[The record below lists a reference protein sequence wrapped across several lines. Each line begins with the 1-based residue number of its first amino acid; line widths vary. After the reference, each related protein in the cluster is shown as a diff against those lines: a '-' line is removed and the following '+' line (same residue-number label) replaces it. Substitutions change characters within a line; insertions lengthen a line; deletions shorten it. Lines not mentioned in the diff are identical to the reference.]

1 MTDTAEV
8 RRVETGYKVR
18 KTVQVPPHQPSKLSR
33 LMARPARWLERTVGW
48 PKLPKYT
55 GIFALVG
62 VRDRLRAECLFDTG
76 VPAEGGTPTEAQF
89 KYRTADGR
97 WNDLEHPNMGAAGT
111 AFGRNVP
118 PDGNRPEPEE
128 RRCTPDPALVSR
140 VLLTR
145 DKFLPATT
153 LNVLAAAWLQF
164 EIHDWF
170 SHKTVHG
177 STVPLGE
184 TTIEATEEVRGSPGK
199 YVSEDTHW
207 WDGSQVYGTSE
218 EERALLRDGA
228 CLRLEADTLPL
239 DVVQK
244 LDFERRHAGFWSG
257 WALLRSLFALEH
269 NAICDEL
276 CRWERRAWTDD
287 ELYETA
293 RLINVALM
301 AKIHTVEW
309 TPGIIAHPTTQR
321 AMNMNWWG
329 ISEKLNKSCGRLGEN
344 EVLSGIPGSPTD
356 HHGAPY
362 SLTEEF
368 VAVYRMHPLMPD
380 EYAFHAAG
388 SGAEI
393 DRKRLGDLRAGNA
406 VPCLREIG
414 MANMLYSFGIAHP
427 GQITLHNFPRDLQ
440 GFPQLRRRAE
450 SSNGSEVRY
459 ERKEKEAV
467 DLGAVDIYR
476 NRERGVPRYNHFR
489 RAFHKPPVRSFD
501 QLTSNPRWAREI
513 REVYGGDLDAVDLMI
528 GLYAEDLPRGFG
540 FSDTAFRVF
549 ILMASRRLK
558 SDRFFTRH
566 YDTEH
571 YTRTG
576 MRWINETTMKSVLL
590 RHCPQLSPALA
601 AVENAFVPWARVA
614 P

>member
-8 RRVETGYKVR
+8 RAVATPYEGSRTIE
-18 KTVQVPPHQPSKLSR
+18 VPPSRPSTLSR
-33 LMARPARWLERTVGW
+33 LMARPARWLERRFGW
-48 PKLPKYT
+48 PNLPRYT

-76 VPAEGGTPTEAQF
+76 VPAAGGTPSEAQH
-89 KYRTADGR
+89 KYRTADGT
-97 WNDLEHPNMGAAGT
+97 WNDLEHPRMGAAGT

-118 PDGNRPEPEE
+118 PDRNPPELEE
-128 RRCTPDPALVSR
+128 RWKTPDPNVVSR
-140 VLLTR
+140 VLMTR
-145 DKFLPATT
+145 DQFLPART
-153 LNVLAAAWLQF
+153 LNVLAGAWLQF

-170 SHKTVHG
+170 SHKTDPNRSVKLG
-177 STVPLGE
+177 GATVERTLEDEST
-184 TTIEATEEVRGSPGK
+184 PGK
-199 YVSEDTHW
+199 FPSEDTHW

-218 EERALLRDGA
+218 AERALLRDGA
-228 CLRLEADTLPL
+228 YLRVEDGTLPL
-239 DVVQK
+239 DVVSE

-269 NAICDEL
+269 NRICEEL
-276 CRWERRAWTDD
+276 CRWEQRSWTED
-287 ELYETA
+287 ELFETA

-309 TPGIIAHPTTQR
+309 TPGIIAHPTTVR
-321 AMNMNWWG
+321 AMSMNWWG
-329 ISEKLNKSCGRLGEN
+329 ISEKLKRSCGRLSEN

-362 SLTEEF
+362 CLTEEF

-380 EYAFHAAG
+380 EYVFHTVDG
-388 SGAEI
+388 GAEI
-393 DRKRLGDLRAGNA
+393 DRKRLGDLRALDA
-406 VPCLREIG
+406 VPCLRDIG

-440 GFPQLRRRAE
+440 EFRQLQRAE
-450 SSNGSEVRY
+450 PSDNGTEVRY
-459 ERKEKEAV
+459 EPKSGPAL
-467 DLGAVDIYR
+467 DLAAVDIFR

-501 QLTSNPRWAREI
+501 ELTSNPAWAQEI
-513 REVYGGDLDAVDLMI
+513 REVYDNDLDAVDLMV
-528 GLYAEDLPRGFG
+528 GLYAEDLPDGFG

-566 YDTEH
+566 YDAEH
-571 YTRTG
+571 YTPTG
-576 MRWINETTMKSVLL
+576 LRWVNESTMKSVLL
-590 RHCPQLSPALA
+590 RHCPKLAPALA
-601 AVENAFVPWARVA
+601 PVENAFVPWARVTA
-614 P
+614 

>member
-1 MTDTAEV
+1 MTDTAEFRAV
-8 RRVETGYKVR
+8 ATRYEGP
-18 KTVQVPPHQPSKLSR
+18 KTIELPPSPPSALSR
-33 LMARPARWLERTVGW
+33 LMARPAAWLERTFGW
-48 PKLPKYT
+48 PRLPKYP
-55 GIFALVG
+55 GIFTLVG
-62 VRDRLRAECLFDTG
+62 ARDRLRAECLFDTG
-76 VPAEGGTPTEAQF
+76 VPARGGTPTEAQH

-118 PDGNRPEPEE
+118 PDRNLPEPED
-128 RRCTPDPALVSR
+128 RLKTPAPEVVSR

-145 DKFLPATT
+145 DQFLPATT
-153 LNVLAAAWLQF
+153 LNVLAGAWLQF

-170 SHKTVHG
+170 SHKTNPEKPV
-177 STVPLGE
+177 TLGGAR
-184 TTIEATEEVRGSPGK
+184 IEATLEDEHTRGKFP
-199 YVSEDTHW
+199 SEDTHW

-228 CLRLEADTLPL
+228 YLREEDRTLPL

-257 WALLRSLFALEH
+257 WALLRSIFALEH
-269 NAICDEL
+269 NRICDEL
-276 CRWERRAWTDD
+276 RRSERRSWTDD
-287 ELYETA
+287 ELFETA
-293 RLINVALM
+293 RLVNVALM

-309 TPGIIAHPTTQR
+309 TPGIIAHPTTVR
-321 AMNMNWWG
+321 AMSMNWWG
-329 ISEKLNKSCGRLGEN
+329 ISEKLKRSCGRLSEN

-380 EYAFHAAG
+380 EYVFHAIG
-388 SGAEI
+388 DGGEI
-393 DRKRLGDLRAGNA
+393 SRRRLGDLRAADA
-406 VPCLREIG
+406 VPSLREIG
-414 MANMLYSFGIAHP
+414 MANMLYSFGTAHP

-440 GFPQLRRRAE
+440 EFQQLQRVEA
-450 SSNGSEVRY
+450 SDNGTEVRY
-459 ERKEKEAV
+459 EPTSGPAL
-467 DLGAVDIYR
+467 DLAAVDIYR

-489 RAFHKPPVRSFD
+489 RAFHKPPVRTFD
-501 QLTSNPRWAREI
+501 QLTSNPAWAQEI
-513 REVYGGDLDAVDLMI
+513 REVYDGDIDAVDLMI

-566 YDTEH
+566 YDTQH
-571 YTRTG
+571 YTATG
-576 MRWINETTMKSVLL
+576 LRWVDESTMKSVLL
-590 RHCPQLSPALA
+590 RHFPELA
-601 AVENAFVPWARVA
+601 PTLAPVENAFVPWARVA